1 MEIYCTRPGCPRP
14 QNFFSDL
21 DNNTALKTVQQKFCT
36 TCGMP
41 LILDG
46 RYVPTKLL
54 GRGGF
59 GAAFLARDRRT
70 PGMRYCVVK
79 QFQPVGDLTP
89 EQLQTAQNL
98 FEREGEVLEVLG
110 RHQQIPDLSAFFEI
124 TLPSMQTGNQDKFFY
139 LVQEFIDGQNL
150 EEELA
155 TKGKFSQAEVL
166 QLLREILPVLKF
178 VHDNG
183 SIHRDIKLS
192 NIMRRNDGLIYL
204 LDFGAVKQV
213 TKGTPGGSSTGI
225 YSMGFAPP
233 EQMSRGQIYPSTDL
247 YALAVTC
254 IILLT
259 GKQPN
264 ELFDTFNNQW
274 NWRSQAQV
282 SDRFAQILDRMLLP
296 APNQRFQSAQEVL
309 NAINQ
314 IPAPAPQPVAPPP
327 QPVAQTQVSPIRAVA
342 PVAPASLPTPAPTQP
357 PAPVPLP
364 SKPRFSL
371 IEILAGAAF
380 TGFEGGLLLIAL
392 SSLLP
397 SPGISIGLL
406 GMVIGGLIFAQYR
419 RIIEGKDLPIIAG
432 ITLLVV
438 MFLPSVK
445 PLIASLI
452 PGNPAIAGVLFVAI
466 VAAAGA
472 IAITALFRLIYK
484 LLSSMF

>member
-21 DNNTALKTVQQKFCT
+21 DNNTILKTVQQKYCT

-79 QFQPVGDLTP
+79 QFQPVGDLNP
-89 EQLQTAQNL
+89 EQLQIAQNL
-98 FEREGEVLEVLG
+98 FEREGEVLEDLG
-110 RHQQIPDLSAFFEI
+110 RHQQIPDLFAFFEI
-124 TLPSMQTGNQDKFFY
+124 ILPSMQTGKQDQFFY

-155 TKGKFSQAEVL
+155 AKGQFSQAEVL
-166 QLLREILPVLKF
+166 QLLQEILPVLKF
-178 VHDNG
+178 VHDNN

-192 NIMRRNDGLIYL
+192 NIMRRQDGLIYL

-254 IILLT
+254 ITLLT
-259 GKQPN
+259 GKQTN

-282 SDRFAQILDRMLLP
+282 SDRFAQILDRMLLS

-309 NAINQ
+309 SAINAINQ
-314 IPAPAPQPVAPPP
+314 TTPPP
-327 QPVAQTQVSPIRAVA
+327 QPVAPTQVPSTRPVA
-342 PVAPASLPTPAPTQP
+342 PVAPVSLPTPAPTQP

-364 SKPRFSL
+364 SKRRFSL

-432 ITLLVV
+432 VTLLVV

-445 PLIASLI
+445 TLIASLI
-452 PGNPAIAGVLFVAI
+452 PETPVIAGVLFVAI